1 MEATKS
7 DGDSWAR
14 HAAGWLC
21 MVGLAVHHLALAEQA
36 PGPSQVAKLETPNY
50 LIRIEVNCPEGEVA
64 CDRVTYTGKS
74 KKTGRELTLLG
85 RTVHTLCADGV
96 TPCRFVGY
104 QFRNGTTT
112 YVVTEEGE
120 LIVRDGGKVII
131 DERGSLD

>member
-7 DGDSWAR
+7 DGANWAR
-14 HAAGWLC
+14 HATGWLC

-112 YVVTEEGE
+112 YLVTEEGE